1 MSRVIIRIG
10 NAARDGMLTP
20 AFAVDIEE
28 RKNADANHIRVRVEN
43 EHLRL
48 RDTLREGLADMLV
61 EKSELVYTGA
71 KVVITINK
79 VYGKRGE
86 SATADGKCRVEVQFK
101 DNCPRE
107 VRDGAF
113 KIYDNIVKS
122 PKIAAIVAKEEKK
135 RRTKLAKK
143 RETCERR
150 HGELCAPCDFS
161 CELYRNGKCLEAKE

>member
-10 NAARDGMLTP
+10 NAARDGILTP

-61 EKSELVYTGA
+61 EKSALVYTGA

-107 VRDGAF
+107 FRDGAF

-122 PKIAAIVAKEEKK
+122 PKIAAIVAEEQRKE
-135 RRTKLAKK
+135 
-143 RETCERR
+143 RERLNEARCHCERR
-150 HGELCAPCDFS
+150 CGELCAPIKPDCP
-161 CELYRNGKCLEAKE
+161 CYRNGKCLEVKA

>member
-1 MSRVIIRIG
+1 MSRVVIRIG
-10 NAARDGMLTP
+10 NTLKGDTLTP

-28 RKNADANHIRVRVEN
+28 RKHADANHIRVRVEN

-61 EKSELVYTGA
+61 EKSALCYTGA

-107 VRDGAF
+107 FRDGAF

-122 PKIAAIVAKEEKK
+122 PKIAAIVAEEEKK
-135 RRTKLAKK
+135 RRTELAKK

-161 CELYRNGKCLEAKE
+161 CELYRNGKCLEVKE

>member
-1 MSRVIIRIG
+1 MSRIVIRIG

-79 VYGKRGE
+79 VYGKRG
-86 SATADGKCRVEVQFK
+86 A
-101 DNCPRE
+101 
-107 VRDGAF
+107 
-113 KIYDNIVKS
+113 
-122 PKIAAIVAKEEKK
+122 
-135 RRTKLAKK
+135 
-143 RETCERR
+143 
-150 HGELCAPCDFS
+150 
-161 CELYRNGKCLEAKE
+161 